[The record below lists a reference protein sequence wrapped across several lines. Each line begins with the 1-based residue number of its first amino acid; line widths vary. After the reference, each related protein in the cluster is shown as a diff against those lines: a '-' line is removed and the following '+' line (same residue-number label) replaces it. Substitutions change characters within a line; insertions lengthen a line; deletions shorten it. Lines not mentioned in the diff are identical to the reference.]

1 MLGKAKCALLEAIEL
16 KHMQCALFIVL
27 KTINAKAN

>member
-16 KHMQCALFIVL
+16 KRTQCALFIVL
-27 KTINAKAN
+27 QAINAKAN